1 MPPSDSATFRSRNLR
16 STGDHRRSAAA
27 CTMFTGCK
35 LMSTSIGASGA
46 VITID
51 DDEPM
56 CMHTIVPSSWQA
68 DQNGSQWSEWKLG
81 SFSLAGFSENETA
94 WQPFAAARRTSAAIS
109 CGSHIGG
116 RTSGMKRPG

>member
-1 MPPSDSATFRSRNLR
+1 
-16 STGDHRRSAAA
+16 
-27 CTMFTGCK
+27 
-35 LMSTSIGASGA
+35 MSTSMGASSA
-46 VITID
+46 VTTSC

-56 CMHTIVPSSWQA
+56 CKDTIVSSSQHA

-94 WQPFAAARRTSAAIS
+94 WQPFAAARRTSTAIS

-116 RTSGMKRPG
+116 RTRGMKRPG